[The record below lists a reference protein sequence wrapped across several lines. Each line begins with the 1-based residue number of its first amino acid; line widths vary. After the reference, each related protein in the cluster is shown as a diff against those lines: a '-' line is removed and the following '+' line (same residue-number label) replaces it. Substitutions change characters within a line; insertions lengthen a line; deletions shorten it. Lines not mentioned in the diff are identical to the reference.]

1 MLGGERQ
8 RDGVADGLVKT
19 IVRATLKQERK
30 NLRKDIDS
38 LQTTLQWTNIL
49 AMPLAVAAAG
59 VALALVKRKKTAAR

>member
-1 MLGGERQ
+1 VQ
-8 RDGVADGLVKT
+8 RKRTD
-19 IVRATLKQERK
+19 VRATLKQERK